1 MTDKEREGRDS
12 IVIEELLRE
21 LEELRELDRRRNAH
35 APGSTAHDA
44 AMLEVDLRSRR
55 LMDRFRDFRDRRER
69 AAGRQGM
76 EETRPV
82 DVRSR
87 LVQYRESLRN

>member
-1 MTDKEREGRDS
+1 LTDKEREGRDS
-12 IVIEELLRE
+12 IVIDELLRE

-55 LMDRFRDFRDRRER
+55 LMDRFRDFRERREPTV
-69 AAGRQGM
+69 GRQGK
-76 EETRPV
+76 EGTRPL
-82 DVRSR
+82 DARST
-87 LVQYRESLRN
+87 LAQYRESLLN

>member
-1 MTDKEREGRDS
+1 LTDKEREGRDS
-12 IVIEELLRE
+12 LVIEELLRE

-69 AAGRQGM
+69 TVGGQGI
-76 EETRPV
+76 EGTRPL

-87 LVQYRESLRN
+87 LVQYRESLLN